1 MTDDVARDARGGGRG
16 SAPVL
21 RSAIRR
27 LRQLSLAAEEG
38 DFLGTEADLQGCL
51 GISRPTLRQA
61 VRIVEQD
68 QMVKKRMGPRGGCYA
83 SRPSLALVAR
93 AAALYLQGRKT
104 GLLDLLDVSH
114 ALLEQ
119 AQAKAARS
127 GDAAAR
133 ADLAEFLAGLDPAA
147 TAADLPVFLDHERRF
162 EELILALAGNPALD
176 LVVQITRK
184 FVDDTTAS
192 QAFIA
197 DPAMRLRRAQGR
209 LSRGRAIL
217 DGDAAA
223 CLAVSRAQSEAF
235 RALIPARARAVAV
248 PVSVD

>member
-1 MTDDVARDARGGGRG
+1 MIDDVARDARGRGRG

-38 DFLGTEADLQGCL
+38 DFLGTEADLQERL
-51 GISRPTLRQA
+51 GVSRPTFRQA

-68 QMVKKRMGPRGGCYA
+68 QMVEKRMGPRGGCYA
-83 SRPSLALVAR
+83 SRPSLALVVR

-119 AQAKAARS
+119 AEAKAARS
-127 GDAAAR
+127 GDAAVR
-133 ADLAEFLAGLDPAA
+133 ANLAEFLAGLDPAA
-147 TAADLPVFLDHERRF
+147 AAADLPDFLEHERRF
-162 EELILALAGNPALD
+162 EGLILALAGSPALE

-197 DPAMRLRRAQGR
+197 DPAMRLCRAQGWQAM
-209 LSRGRAIL
+209 GRAIL
-217 DGDAAA
+217 DGDAAT
-223 CLAVSRAQSEAF
+223 CQAVSRVQSEAF
-235 RALIPARARAVAV
+235 RALIPASATAVAV